1 MKKLCLVLLL
11 LPVSVLAQS
20 VFDGTWKTN
29 MSEAKIS
36 QKPIIFAVNNGMYT
50 CDSCVPKISIK
61 ADGEGQNVAAPV
73 REYDTLTVK
82 VVDPNTVQFSAKK
95 GGKPVFDQTRTA
107 SADGKT
113 LTVTS
118 TNYNADGSAPYKSE
132 AKLARISSAPAGSDA
147 ISGSWRIANA
157 QVADPGALTTY
168 TSTSDGLN
176 MSTPTG
182 AGWDAK
188 FDGKEYPVKGTFANE
203 TVSLKKVN
211 DHTIEATHKRDGKLY
226 SIEKITV
233 SAGGKQMTDMVDNK
247 LTGRVSTFIAEK
259 Q

>member
-1 MKKLCLVLLL
+1 MKKLFLVLLL
-11 LPVSVLAQS
+11 LPVSVFAQS
-20 VFDGTWKTN
+20 AFDGTWKTN

-36 QKPIIFAVNNGMYT
+36 QKPIVFAVNNGMYT
-50 CDSCVPKISIK
+50 CDSCVPKISVK
-61 ADGEGQNVAAPV
+61 ADGQDQNVAAPA
-73 REYDTLTVK
+73 RDYDTRSVK
-82 VVDPNTVQFSAKK
+82 VVDANTVQFAGKK

-113 LTVTS
+113 MTVAS

-132 AKLARISSAPAGSDA
+132 AKASRISAGPAGSNA

-157 QVADPGALTTY
+157 QVDNPGTLSTY
-168 TSTSDGLN
+168 TSSSDGLS

-211 DHTIEATHKRDGKLY
+211 DHTIEATYKRDGKLY
-226 SIEKITV
+226 STEKMTV
-233 SAGGKQMTDMVDNK
+233 SAGGKQMTTVVDNK
-247 LTGRVSTFIAEK
+247 LSGRVSTYIEEK